1 MASHRRYNPLLGEW
15 VLVSPHRLQ
24 RPWQGA
30 TEKSPENSLPSY
42 DEHCYLCP
50 GNLRANNSRNPN
62 YTGTFVFD
70 NDYPALSSQPSTQR
84 SDDSHHLLKSVPEF
98 GRCRVMC
105 YSPHHNKTIAQLN
118 FNEIEEVISTWQ
130 REYEHLGNEPEINHV
145 QIFENKGEIMGC
157 SNPHPHGQIWAQHQ
171 IPHLAATRI
180 EKQQDYYLTHKKT
193 LLSEYLLQEKQLGV
207 RVVTSNASFSV
218 VVPFWAV
225 WPYETLIISHRAI
238 PDILQLTPA
247 ETKDLAHIIKE
258 INIKYDRLFKTSFPY
273 SFALHQRPTDGKNY
287 PGVHLH
293 LQYNPPLLRSASVKK
308 FMVGYEMFGEPQRD
322 ITAETAAKTLR
333 DL

>member
-30 TEKSPENSLPSY
+30 AEKILENSLPSY
-42 DEHCYLCP
+42 EESCYLCP
-50 GNLRANNSRNPN
+50 GNLRANGVQNPN

-70 NDYPALSSQPSTQR
+70 NDFPALAPEPGT
-84 SDDSHHLLKSVPEF
+84 DNNHAAHHLLQTLPEF
-98 GRCRVMC
+98 GRCRVVC
-105 YSPHHNKTIAQLN
+105 YSPNHNKTISQLELT
-118 FNEIEEVISTWQ
+118 EIEQVIITWQ
-130 REYEHLGNEPEINHV
+130 LEYEQLGNDPAINHV

-157 SNPHPHGQIWAQHQ
+157 SNPHPHGQIWAQHH
-171 IPHLAATRI
+171 IPHLSARRI
-180 EKQQDYYLTHKKT
+180 ESQQHYYEIHKKT
-193 LLSEYLLQEKQLGV
+193 LLSDYLLQEKQLGH
-207 RVVTSNASFSV
+207 RLVTSNASFSA

-225 WPYETLIISHRAI
+225 WPYETLVISHRAI
-238 PDILQLTPA
+238 PDILQLTPNEA
-247 ETKDLAHIIKE
+247 KDLAQIMKVL
-258 INIKYDRLFKTSFPY
+258 NNKYDCLFNTSFPY
-273 SFALHQRPTDGKNY
+273 SFALHQRPTNGKNY

-293 LQYNPPLLRSASVKK
+293 LQYNPPLLRSATIKK

-322 ITAETAAKTLR
+322 ITPEIAATTLK